1 MEGRTEELDH
11 ILLFAWPS
19 EKLDVDALYSV
30 AFETLAAQVCFD
42 QLHELIIDD
51 VSEGVVVLVVQ
62 MDVLECVYIK
72 IHLVV

>member
-30 AFETLAAQVCFD
+30 AFEALAAKVCFD

-51 VSEGVVVLVVQ
+51 VPEGVVVLVVQ